1 MEGVEGIALE
11 FVPANAWV
19 AVLVVLALLAV
30 VTLYGWW
37 SDELPHP
44 KAERPALKKA
54 A

>member
-1 MEGVEGIALE
+1 VKNMEGIPLE
-11 FVPANAWV
+11 EFPANAWV
-19 AVLVVLALLAV
+19 AGLVVLALMAA

-37 SDELPHP
+37 SDELSHP